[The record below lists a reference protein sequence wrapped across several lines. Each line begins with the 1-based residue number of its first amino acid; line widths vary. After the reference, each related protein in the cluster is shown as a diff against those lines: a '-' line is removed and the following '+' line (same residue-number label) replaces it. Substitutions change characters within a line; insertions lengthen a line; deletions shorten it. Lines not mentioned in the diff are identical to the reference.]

1 MYVYSFIDSKQPLY
15 DCASLK
21 MTLFLTKKKI
31 LILFTF
37 QNLKILHFNKTH
49 TLISESLVSQNIEKY
64 TFPYF

>member
-1 MYVYSFIDSKQPLY
+1 
-15 DCASLK
+15 

-37 QNLKILHFNKTH
+37 QNLKILHFNKTY

>member
-1 MYVYSFIDSKQPLY
+1 MYSFIDSKQPFY

-21 MTLFLTKKKI
+21 MTLFLKKN
-31 LILFTF
+31 LFFSFTY
-37 QNLKILHFNKTH
+37 QNLKILHFIKTH

>member
-1 MYVYSFIDSKQPLY
+1 MYSFIDSKQPFY

-21 MTLFLTKKKI
+21 MTLFLKKKSFF
-31 LILFTF
+31 LILFTY

>member
-1 MYVYSFIDSKQPLY
+1 MYSFIDSKQPFY